1 MKDLPQCFSL
11 TRIRPFADDDL
22 LRAVPLGYLTRPV
35 HEHRP
40 VQAVEIRVVKV
51 SLLDVAAHH
60 RLAVPMG

>member
-1 MKDLPQCFSL
+1 MKDLPQSFSL
-11 TRIRPFADDDL
+11 SRIRPFFDDDL
-22 LRAVPLGYLTRPV
+22 LLAVALGDLTRPV

-40 VQAVEIRVVKV
+40 VQAVEIRVVEV